1 MHHIPRLLAALTL
14 CLAVTACSQPA
25 PPEQEVE
32 QSSPSVDTPAGT
44 LVEAM
49 DPDQKRSEID
59 SGFPLEVPVA
69 EGDVVRAKAQGPDAW
84 DYEILVP
91 APPTEVSDFYRSS
104 YIARSWLVTQERPL
118 EGGGAELTFEKGGA
132 QSRVSVTPE
141 TEGSRAV
148 VILGVGA
155 PVLETQ

>member
-1 MHHIPRLLAALTL
+1 MHHIPRMLAVLTL
-14 CLAVTACSQPA
+14 CLAVTACSRPVL
-25 PPEQEVE
+25 PEQEVQ
-32 QSSPSVDTPAGT
+32 QSTPAEDG

-49 DPDQKRSEID
+49 EPDQKRSEID

-69 EGDVVRAKAQGPDAW
+69 DGKIVRANAQGPDAW

-91 APPTEVSDFYRSS
+91 ASPSAVSDFYRTS
-104 YIARSWLVTQERPL
+104 YLARSWLVTQERPL
-118 EGGGAELTFEKGGA
+118 GGGGAEITFEKGGA
-132 QSRVSVTPE
+132 QSRVSITPE
-141 TEGSRAV
+141 AKGSRAV

>member
-14 CLAVTACSQPA
+14 CLAVAACSRPA
-25 PPEQEVE
+25 PPVQEVE
-32 QSSPSVDTPAGT
+32 QRKPSAGS
-44 LVEAM
+44 LVQAM

-59 SGFPLEVPVA
+59 SGFPLEVPVP
-69 EGDVVRAKAQGPDAW
+69 EGEVVRANAQGPDAW

-91 APPTEVSDFYRSS
+91 AVPAEVSEFYRSS
-104 YIARSWLVTQERPL
+104 YVARSWLVTEERPL
-118 EGGGAELTFEKGGA
+118 EGGGAELTLEKGGA
-132 QSRVSVTPE
+132 QSRVSITPE
-141 TEGSRAV
+141 AEGSRAV